1 MKNALLIDLGGTN
14 IRHAFF
20 LENTLSNI
28 SKKKISDEDFIP
40 YLSELLKEK
49 KEDIDY
55 LVVAAA
61 GPNNKKSIKLTN
73 RKLIIEA
80 AELET
85 RLNLKKCLLLN
96 DWEAVAHALNQLHP
110 KSFLTIKEGSPSNK
124 NTLLIGPGTGLGVTL
139 IIDDQVIPTE
149 YGNVLSPTAR
159 MLDNFKLNDS
169 KKFSS
174 LESILSGPGIEML
187 YEEKFQKK
195 LSSEEIIKLAL
206 HGNED
211 PSYIIDNFLKT
222 FFMIDDLVLAFS
234 IEKVILGGSIMNSLE
249 PMLASALKYLISE
262 ANPKYSQLIDKLQ
275 AILLLEDEPGIF
287 GCLDLL
293 KNTD

>member
-1 MKNALLIDLGGTN
+1 MI
-14 IRHAFF
+14 
-20 LENTLSNI
+20 
-28 SKKKISDEDFIP
+28 
-40 YLSELLKEK
+40 
-49 KEDIDY
+49 
-55 LVVAAA
+55 
-61 GPNNKKSIKLTN
+61 
-73 RKLIIEA
+73 
-80 AELET
+80 
-85 RLNLKKCLLLN
+85 
-96 DWEAVAHALNQLHP
+96 NQLHP

-124 NTLLIGPGTGLGVTL
+124 NTLLMGPGTGLGVTL
-139 IIDDQVIPTE
+139 IIDDQIIPTE

-159 MLDNFKLNDS
+159 MLDNFKLNGS

-206 HGNED
+206 QGNED
-211 PSYIIDNFLKT
+211 EFYIIDNFLKT
-222 FFMIDDLVLAFS
+222 FFMIVDDLVLTFS
-234 IEKVILGGSIMNSLE
+234 IEKIILGGSIMNSLE
-249 PMLASALKYLISE
+249 PMLASAQKYLISE
-262 ANPKYSQLIDKLQ
+262 VNPKYSQLIDKLQ

>member
-159 MLDNFKLNDS
+159 MIDNFKLNDS

-211 PSYIIDNFLKT
+211 
-222 FFMIDDLVLAFS
+222 AFS
-234 IEKVILGGSIMNSLE
+234 VSNTHLT
-249 PMLASALKYLISE
+249 
-262 ANPKYSQLIDKLQ
+262 LQ
-275 AILLLEDEPGIF
+275 TTPYV
-287 GCLDLL
+287 
-293 KNTD
+293 